1 MVPVQSTLEVKSEP
15 SFIQHVQLDNQSK
28 DGQGPLASTSNTSTN
43 EIHNNVSQGY
53 TGQGTLAPSSF
64 YNPIIVQGSAIPNKP
79 PFWSYNVPP
88 PGVQQNNGSTV
99 PSTAVFHPGS
109 NKDTSNIPS
118 IPVHLNTPVVMPSH
132 VQSLNNTSDQTKSEA
147 THERHRGRGRKRCQR
162 ESSSSS
168 DESIDR
174 ESSRWKES
182 HTRERSKA
190 PQLPKMPVFTGS
202 GNLSWEA
209 FVYQFE
215 RTANRRNWDDA
226 KKTCRFLDCLSEV
239 ALEYARRS
247 HISRYDDLRKYMK
260 RRFSKKEEASAARRQ
275 LQYIRQL
282 DGETVEEYAER
293 VHFLTMDG
301 YYRSNNDI
309 IDQLGTEAF
318 LRGCQEKEAARI
330 VIEKNPRTINEAL
343 KWIKSSLANQ
353 KAIYG
358 ARKSYSGRPQ
368 SYSQRQVTF
377 SDINDSDHSPQ
388 RPTALQHGQV
398 IEKVDNSL
406 QTDIKD
412 LVSLVGKLL
421 KDGRSNQSSSPER
434 HREYYNSPSRRPQSN
449 YARSP
454 TPPRSQSKFRSP
466 QNSRSPSPH
475 RGPRSK
481 DLVLELIKRSDFKPD
496 RVRPL
501 GSRLTHEEEPL
512 NELVVRRTV
521 GRSLV
526 IPAAVNST
534 PVKATI
540 DTAAMITLVSSSLI
554 SHIQENCE
562 SVVLKGI
569 GPQPVIGKLI
579 KNTAISIGHTTMY
592 WDVCVIDMTDTIIL
606 GLDFLNACSAVV
618 DLVHMSVV
626 LNGESIPAQLV
637 GGNNQS
643 LSEVLLS
650 RSVKVLQIQLRWN
663 LVDEILDDN
672 LSTKD
677 TYSIKQVHLPP
688 GNFFDQKDKPLPD
701 HLQNLYDRSITNLKD
716 DQISTLRDHVLDFE
730 GVTAC
735 LYELAHQKGQPVWE
749 DCHEHAFLNIK
760 ELLTLPPCLA
770 YPNTQDL
777 FILDTDAPDIA
788 IGAVLSQLQD
798 GQEKVICYASHVL
811 MKPQRKYCTTR
822 KELLSV
828 VKFCRHF
835 RHYLLGRRFVLR
847 TDHNSL
853 VWLMRFKHIEGQLAR
868 WLEELAQF
876 DMEIVHRPGKKHLNA
891 DGLSRIPD
899 CLEDCDCYNA
909 GADVENLP
917 CKGCQY
923 CQRAHTQWSRFLNDV
938 DDVIPLAKRQV
949 SPLEVK
955 IVRLQASSFNS
966 ADSIDHD
973 MTQPNT
979 EEDTIHI
986 NWMQSYSPQQLRQLQ
1001 LQDPDLFPLIEWIES
1016 QYDPS
1021 DAELRLQSPATRA
1034 LRLLGSCLKVIDGV
1048 LYYKWINQS
1057 GRTQ

>member
-1 MVPVQSTLEVKSEP
+1 MALRKLLTIGDNPDDV
-15 SFIQHVQLDNQSK
+15 HVL
-28 DGQGPLASTSNTSTN
+28 LTASTGLHWT
-43 EIHNNVSQGY
+43 
-53 TGQGTLAPSSF
+53 GTLAPSSF
-64 YNPIIVQGSAIPNKP
+64 YNPIIVQGSAIPFKP
-79 PFWSYNVPP
+79 PFWSYSVPP

-118 IPVHLNTPVVMPSH
+118 IPVHWNTPVVMPSH
-132 VQSLNNTSDQTKSEA
+132 VQSVNTSDQTKTEA
-147 THERHRGRGRKRCQR
+147 TNEKHRCRGN
-162 ESSSSS
+162 
-168 DESIDR
+168 R

-182 HTRERSKA
+182 HTRERSKS

-226 KKTCRFLDCLSEV
+226 KKTYRFLDCLSEV

-309 IDQLGTEAF
+309 IDQIGTEAF

-475 RGPRSK
+475 RGPRSSK
-481 DLVLELIKRSDFKPD
+481 EQD
-496 RVRPL
+496 
-501 GSRLTHEEEPL
+501 
-512 NELVVRRTV
+512 N
-521 GRSLV
+521 
-526 IPAAVNST
+526 
-534 PVKATI
+534 
-540 DTAAMITLVSSSLI
+540 M
-554 SHIQENCE
+554 
-562 SVVLKGI
+562 
-569 GPQPVIGKLI
+569 
-579 KNTAISIGHTTMY
+579 
-592 WDVCVIDMTDTIIL
+592 IDMTDTIIL

-626 LNGESIPAQLV
+626 LNGESILAQLG
-637 GGNNQS
+637 GGNIQS

-650 RSVKVLQIQLRWN
+650 RSVKVPPNSSMLIT
-663 LVDEILDDN
+663 VEVKSPPDDN

-688 GNFFDQKDKPLPD
+688 GNFFDQEDKPLPD

-716 DQISTLRDHVLDFE
+716 DQISTLRDHVLDFA

-777 FILDTDAPDIA
+777 FILDTDASDIA

-822 KELLSV
+822 KELLAV

-891 DGLSRIPD
+891 DGLSRIPE

-955 IVRLQASSFNS
+955 IVSVEEN
-966 ADSIDHD
+966 
-973 MTQPNT
+973 PN
-979 EEDTIHI
+979 
-986 NWMQSYSPQQLRQLQ
+986 
-1001 LQDPDLFPLIEWIES
+1001 
-1016 QYDPS
+1016 
-1021 DAELRLQSPATRA
+1021 
-1034 LRLLGSCLKVIDGV
+1034 
-1048 LYYKWINQS
+1048 NQS
-1057 GRTQ
+1057 DESVTSSIQGSKPHLLIQRRS